1 MTPLWP
7 VGEASERAPGTT
19 GPLPSLRLAAPAYS
33 PDWQVPSWP
42 CAAPVQTSGGRQFAL
57 REQAP
62 SSPCR
67 GWQTPANIRVFAG
80 EIVGAEEIRGAV
92 AGAETA
98 GPHFREDK

>member
-67 GWQTPANIRVFAG
+67 GWQTPANIRVSL
-80 EIVGAEEIRGAV
+80 ERSLEQKIRGAV
-92 AGAETA
+92 AVAETA
-98 GPHFREDK
+98 GPRFREGK